1 MPIHLLTEETIGK
14 IAAGEV
20 VERPVSVVK
29 ELIENAI
36 DAHATRISVEI
47 EEGGNKL
54 IRVSD
59 NGVGMTRDELPIAV
73 QRHATSKLTSF
84 DDLERLHTLGFR
96 GEALP
101 SISSV
106 ADVSIRSASEAGEVR
121 SRSPT
126 VGSGRRASM
135 QRRGAPPSLCATCSG
150 TSLRDASS
158 CGSRR
163 PKAPTSLA

>member
-73 QRHATSKLTSF
+73 QRHATSKLASF

-106 ADVSIRSASEAGEVR
+106 ADVSIRSASAVGR
-121 SRSPT
+121 SRST
-126 VGSGRRASM
+126 TDGSGRRASM
-135 QRRGAPPSLCATCSG
+135 QRRGAPLSLCATCSG
-150 TSLRDASS
+150 TFLRDASS